1 MKSEKLIGLDDGTI
15 VMEVGGAV
23 NVLSAAEICGV
34 IFEGCTTLKGRS
46 ISAKQFEETGAEFS
60 DATADPFLELEVKDS
75 GSGPSVVCSLKA
87 SFRSAEAGIGT
98 FQGEPVD
105 YVVINGVWHPLPD
118 GAVVA
123 AKSILGHLGISP
135 SGQIGLAEYLKLTRL
150 DKPALEI
157 RDRTGSG
164 INAMTVAGRLLG
176 DAPAGF
182 QGKLYDYQR
191 SGYRWLSFMMRNG
204 VGSIIAD
211 EMGLGKTV
219 QVICAI
225 IEIRASGKVP
235 VLVVAPTTLLE
246 NWRRELSRFAPH
258 LNVLVHR
265 GARRT
270 GRYVDFLD
278 YDVVLT
284 SVDTAVS
291 DISLMRSIQWSL
303 LVVDE
308 AQMIKTPTAKRT
320 RHLKSIPRACSIAIT
335 GTPVEN
341 RLHDLWSITD
351 FVVPDL
357 LGSLNAF
364 EQTYPDNTDGATAL
378 EPVVSPI
385 ILRRL
390 VRHVGKDLP
399 ERIDIPQVL
408 ELDPASAR
416 AYDTIRATVASQS
429 SNSASIE
436 VLQQLRMFC
445 THPWLTNNFAD
456 ASALDC
462 SVKLVRLLE
471 IMEELCATGGKAVIF
486 TSYTRAI
493 DLVASEL
500 EDKLGIYVDFID
512 GRVPVTERQT
522 KVDAFSRH
530 AGPGALVLN
539 PRAAGVGLNITA
551 ANHVIHFNLEWN
563 PAVEDQASARAHRRG
578 QTRPVTI
585 HRLLYEGTV
594 EDVINDRMQRKREL
608 ASAAIVGTDGREHDI
623 QDILRA
629 MQIRPS
635 SLLLGGNQ

>member
-1 MKSEKLIGLDDGTI
+1 MKPEKFIGLDDGAI
-15 VMEVGGAV
+15 VMDVGEAID
-23 NVLSAAEICGV
+23 VLSATEICGV
-34 IFEGCTTLKGRS
+34 VFEGCTSVKGRS
-46 ISAKQFEETGAEFS
+46 IAAEHLDQLGLEFS
-60 DATADPFLELEVKDS
+60 DATADPFVELKVDQS
-75 GSGPSVVCSLKA
+75 RSGPSVVCCLKA
-87 SFRSAEAGIGT
+87 SFRSTEASIGT
-98 FQGEPVD
+98 FLGEPVD
-105 YVVINGVWHPLPD
+105 YVILDGVWHPLPD
-118 GAVVA
+118 GFAVA
-123 AKSILGHLGISP
+123 AKSILGPLGISS
-135 SGQIGLAEYLKLTRL
+135 SGNITLADYLKLTRL
-150 DKPALEI
+150 GKSALEI

-164 INAMTVAGRLLG
+164 VKASTVAEALLG

-182 QGKLYDYQR
+182 QGTLYDYQR
-191 SGYRWLSFMMRNG
+191 SGYRWLSFMIRNG

-225 IEIRASGKVP
+225 IESRAAGKTP
-235 VLVVAPTTLLE
+235 ALVVAPTTLLE
-246 NWRRELSRFAPH
+246 NWRRELSKFAPD
-258 LNVLVHR
+258 LTVLVHR

-270 GRYVDFLD
+270 GRYGDFLN

-284 SVDTAVS
+284 SVETAVS
-291 DISLMRSIQWSL
+291 DISLMRNVSWGL
-303 LVVDE
+303 LIVDE

-320 RHLKSIPRACSIAIT
+320 RHLKSIPRASSIAIT

-341 RLHDLWSITD
+341 RLHDLWSIAD
-351 FVVPDL
+351 FAVPDL
-357 LGSLNAF
+357 LGSLAAF
-364 EQTYPDNTDGATAL
+364 EQTYPDNVDGAAAL
-378 EPVVSPI
+378 EPIVSPI

-390 VRHVGKDLP
+390 VSHVGKDLP

-408 ELDPASAR
+408 ELDAASAR
-416 AYDTIRATVASQS
+416 AYDAIRATVASRS

-445 THPWLTNNFAD
+445 THPWLTDNFED

-471 IMEELCATGGKAVIF
+471 IMEEVSATGGKAVIF

-493 DLVASEL
+493 DLLVSEL
-500 EDKLGIYVDFID
+500 TDKLGIYVNFID
-512 GRVPVTERQT
+512 GRVPVTERQAR
-522 KVDAFSRH
+522 VDAFSGH
-530 AGPGALVLN
+530 SGPGALVLN

-578 QTRPVTI
+578 QTRPVTV

-594 EDVINDRMQRKREL
+594 EEVISDRMRRKRDL
-608 ASAAIVGTDGREHDI
+608 ASAAVVGTDGREHDI
-623 QDILRA
+623 EDILRA

-635 SLLLGGNQ
+635 SLFQRD